1 MFYLVGDF
9 RNFIEFIGIFF
20 LVEMLNH
27 IFIGPAVF
35 DERIHLSVFRVDY
48 AREQLT
54 VFIEQ
59 VVLELKICNVDGIA
73 EAGQFIELRPVVIN
87 LYQFV
92 VLVLETPL

>member
-1 MFYLVGDF
+1 MV
-9 RNFIEFIGIFF
+9 
-20 LVEMLNH
+20 NH
-27 IFIGPAVF
+27 YFMGPAVF
-35 DERIHLSVFRVDY
+35 DERIHLSVLRVDY